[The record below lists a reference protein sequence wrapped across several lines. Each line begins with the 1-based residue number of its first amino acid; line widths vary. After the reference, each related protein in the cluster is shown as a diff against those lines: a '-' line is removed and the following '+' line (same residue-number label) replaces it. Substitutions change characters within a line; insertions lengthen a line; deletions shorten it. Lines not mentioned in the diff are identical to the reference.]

1 MNPLQLL
8 QMLPQLQQN
17 PAAFLQQRMGVQLP
31 EGMNDP
37 NAILKWMVDNG
48 KTSQAQ
54 IDQLKQTLSSFG
66 ISR

>member
-1 MNPLQLL
+1 MNPMQILS
-8 QMLPQLQQN
+8 MLPQLQQN
-17 PAAFLQQRMGVQLP
+17 PAAFLMQKMGVQLP

-54 IDQLKQTLSSFG
+54 IDQLKTSLG
-66 ISR
+66 INR